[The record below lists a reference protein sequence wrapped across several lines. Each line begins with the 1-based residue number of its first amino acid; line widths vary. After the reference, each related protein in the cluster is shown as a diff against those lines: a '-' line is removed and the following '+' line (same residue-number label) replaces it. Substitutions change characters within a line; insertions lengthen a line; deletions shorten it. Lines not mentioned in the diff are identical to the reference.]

1 MSDGFIN
8 VAAGRRIC
16 YRVDGG
22 GERPWIVFANS
33 IATDLSVWDEQIAML
48 AQDFR
53 VLRFDQR
60 GHGQSSN
67 LAGPCSFD
75 DYGSDVLALL
85 DANGIAE
92 CAFVGLSMGVPTGLA
107 AMRFAPGRVGAFVA
121 IDGVAKSA
129 PGREAFWTERRTT
142 AQAQGMA
149 EIANGTVARWLPEE
163 PNESNTS
170 AKLREMIT
178 ATSVEGY
185 AAATEALQ
193 DYDYSDTAAQIRCPF
208 LGIVGALDGAM
219 PDAMRAQFGAIPG
232 AEFATIPN
240 AGHLPNFQSP
250 VAFNA
255 VLGPFLDRA
264 VNQTSPEV

>member
-1 MSDGFIN
+1 MSDGCIN
-8 VAAGRRIC
+8 VADGRRIR
-16 YRVDGG
+16 YRVDGC

-33 IATDLSVWDEQIAML
+33 IATDMSIWDEQVAML
-48 AQDFR
+48 AQGFR

-67 LAGPCSFD
+67 SAGPCSFD
-75 DYGSDVLALL
+75 DYGSDVLVLL
-85 DANGIAE
+85 DAQGIEE

-107 AMRFAPGRVGAFVA
+107 AMRFAPGRVSAFVA
-121 IDGVAKSA
+121 VDGVAKSA

-149 EIANGTVARWLPEE
+149 EIADGTVARWLPGE
-163 PNESNTS
+163 PDDSITS
-170 AKLREMIT
+170 AKLREMFT

-193 DYDYSDTAAQIRCPF
+193 RYDYSDIAAQIRCPF
-208 LGIVGALDGAM
+208 LGIAGALDGAM
-219 PDAMRAQFGAIPG
+219 PDAMHAQFGAIPG
-232 AEFATIPN
+232 VEFATIPN

-250 VAFNA
+250 AAFNA
-255 VLGPFLDRA
+255 VLGPFLEHA
-264 VNQTSPEV
+264 AHQTSPEV